1 MQDLGYSFMYALT
14 AWLYMGESAR
24 SKPKFEFM
32 AVCHERGHFQRSSNA
47 DITHPIQ
54 GALEYPQEKFMQG
67 G

>member
-1 MQDLGYSFMYALT
+1 
-14 AWLYMGESAR
+14 MGESAR